1 MNGNGTMKLTKK
13 IVALALAAVTATAV
27 ASCSVDSGS
36 SEAQSGNGNQ
46 AFGSTV
52 ELMPARQKAL
62 DTMKGKKIA
71 FVPILFKG
79 YQLTENW
86 GTTMQ
91 RTFDKLGA
99 EFKVYDSNFSS
110 DRMISTINDLIARKA
125 ADVLVLQNQDLG
137 LLDNAIDRAQKAG
150 IYTVVLNMMSARLG
164 DAFVG
169 VDVYGAAQSIAK
181 RAMSDCDGRNAPKT
195 ISIIDGPGNDPA
207 SILWNQGIKDVVEP
221 AGYKVLVAHSQF
233 QNAQAQAAAES
244 VLQQQQGKLCGFMVT
259 FDLNSITVGQT
270 VKAAE
275 SRGQV
280 QPGSVGVYTLDAD
293 SNWCAALKQGLV
305 TASAAYDVQ
314 GIGAAG
320 AVAAQNL
327 IMNGAQP
334 GSAHSVAY
342 VSDTVV
348 DKTNIDKTT
357 IACYESQ

>member
-1 MNGNGTMKLTKK
+1 MKITRKLL
-13 IVALALAAVTATAV
+13 VLAASAALG
-27 ASCSVDSGS
+27 AAGLSGCSVGGGS
-36 SEAQSGNGNQ
+36 SDSAAAATN
-46 AFGSTV
+46 AVFGAN
-52 ELMPARQKAL
+52 EQLMPMRQKAH
-62 DTMKGKKIA
+62 DAMKGKRIA
-71 FVPILFKG
+71 FVPILYKG
-79 YQLTENW
+79 YKLTENW

-91 RTFDKLGA
+91 RTFDNAGA

-150 IYTVVLNMMSARLG
+150 IYTVVLNMPSTKLG

-181 RAMSDCDGRNAPKT
+181 RAVSDCNSRNAPKT

-207 SILWNQGIKDVVEP
+207 SILWDQGIKDVVEK
-221 AGYKVLVAHSQF
+221 AGYQTLVAHSQF

-244 VLQQQQGKLCGFMVT
+244 VLQQRQGKVCGFMVT

-275 SRGQV
+275 GRGQV
-280 QPGSVGVYTLDAD
+280 APGSVGVYTLDAD
-293 SNWCAALKQGLV
+293 KDWCNALKQGTV
-305 TASAAYDVQ
+305 AASAAYDVQ

-320 AVAAQNL
+320 AVAVQNL
-327 IMNGAQP
+327 LTNGAKP
-334 GSAHSVAY
+334 GSAHSVGY
-342 VSDTVV
+342 VSSTVV
-348 DKTNIDKTT
+348 DKSNIDQTT
-357 IACYESQ
+357 IACYQSK